1 MLAGFPGHPG
11 AACFFCTKGLPA
23 AHAAATAAHAAG
35 AGLRAVVGG
44 DAAAGNAE
52 AAAGNGHAVLAGKA
66 MLGTDTGMIAA
77 VDQSTAAEY
86 AREVWGSGR
95 SCGFLGDYRFICS
108 GEAGGVRVIFLDC
121 GRGLSNFRAVLLAS
135 ISISL
140 LGLLAVLLLL
150 VLFSG
155 RIVTPVAES
164 YEKQRRFITDA
175 GHEIKT
181 PLTIIGADADL
192 LELDWG
198 ENEWLTDIKRQT

>member
-1 MLAGFPGHPG
+1 
-11 AACFFCTKGLPA
+11 
-23 AHAAATAAHAAG
+23 
-35 AGLRAVVGG
+35 
-44 DAAAGNAE
+44 
-52 AAAGNGHAVLAGKA
+52 

-86 AREVWGSGR
+86 AREVWSSGR
-95 SCGFLGDYRFICS
+95 SCGFLGDYRFIRS

-135 ISISL
+135 IYISL
-140 LGLLAVLLLL
+140 LGLLAVLLLLL

-198 ENEWLTDIKRQT
+198 GERVADGYQTPDPAPDRPDQRPDRIVPDG